1 MCDYTALCVL
11 TASGC
16 VAGRLAQLQ
25 TEYSEAVRT
34 VHDQKELITQLEED
48 LRSVNALSAMLTG
61 FRGDAEVR
69 GSGICSLSFRGDAE
83 VRGSGVLCHV
93 QRGC

>member
-1 MCDYTALCVL
+1 MYVL
-11 TASGC
+11 RLVC

-48 LRSVNALSAMLTG
+48 LRSVNALSAM

-69 GSGICSLSFRGDAE
+69 GSGSEGMLRY
-83 VRGSGVLCHV
+83 GVLEFVLCRAQGEH
-93 QRGC
+93 